1 MADKLKTI
9 FIREVNDLKV
19 LITEAARSGTYMYP
33 LQGILYFITHRS
45 LWQPLVSKIAPTVSL
60 GVLVTST
67 MFFFTYI
74 PQVAILAFTS
84 GPLAPFS
91 AILLVLSESSTIT
104 NYLSRS
110 FILRDSL
117 VDIFDGTL
125 IARSDTALV
134 SEGRQ
139 IKGSSSSTDPIARLG
154 SVIRKPLAIFSLSS
168 LTRSLMYLPLN
179 MIPVVGTVL
188 YVVAQGKRLGPV
200 MHERYFQLKGWDSK
214 KKRAWI
220 TAHHAAYTSFGAA
233 AFVLEMVPF
242 ASLAFAYT
250 NTVGAALW
258 ASNLE
263 KSIYKAPSMEQAKKL
278 D

>member
-1 MADKLKTI
+1 MADRLKAL
-9 FIREVNDLKV
+9 FMNEVNDLKV
-19 LITEAARSGTYMYP
+19 LLTEAARSGTYLYP
-33 LQGILYFITHRS
+33 FQGILYFFYHRS
-45 LWQPLVSKIAPTVSL
+45 LWQPLISKIGPTITL
-60 GVLVTST
+60 GLAVTTT

-125 IARSDTALV
+125 VARGETALV
-134 SEGRQ
+134 AEGRQ
-139 IKGSSSSTDPIARLG
+139 IKGSTASDPVARLG
-154 SVIRKPLAIFSLSS
+154 DVIRIPTKAFSLSS
-168 LTRSLMYLPLN
+168 MMRSLMYLPLN

-188 YVVAQGKRLGPV
+188 YVISQGKRLGPV
-200 MHERYFQLKGWDSK
+200 THERYFQLKGWDG
-214 KKRAWI
+214 KKREAWVS
-220 TAHHAAYTSFGAA
+220 AHKAAYTSFGAA

-242 ASLAFAYT
+242 ASLAFSYT
-250 NTVGAALW
+250 NTVGGALW

-263 KSIYKAPSMEQAKKL
+263 RSIYKAPTMDQTKKL
-278 D
+278 E